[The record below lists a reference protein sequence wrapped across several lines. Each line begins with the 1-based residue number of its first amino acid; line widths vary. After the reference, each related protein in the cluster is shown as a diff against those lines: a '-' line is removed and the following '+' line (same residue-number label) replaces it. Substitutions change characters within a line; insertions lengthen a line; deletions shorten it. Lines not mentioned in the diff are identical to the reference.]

1 MASPVLH
8 VTLSKSAIDASIAFL
23 GPFSIDRRR
32 VLGRAFF
39 CILFILLCGPL
50 LLCNS
55 PPPVRSWRRA
65 TNGNKSRTD
74 NKRDP
79 PYYPLVT
86 PPLDPHRNDCNEID
100 DRRVVRGETKQT
112 TTTTKPKRKETP
124 QKQSV
129 VGFVCVLFFCLFVF
143 AFFFL
148 RAVRSRRRQS
158 REPARHR
165 VVAGPARRHQD
176 DDDDQSAARTTHLQ
190 RNDAGQS
197 GSSTSNTTHTKHS
210 IDILNTSR

>member
-55 PPPVRSWRRA
+55 PPPFDPGGAPPTA
-65 TNGNKSRTD
+65 TSHAPITNAT
-74 NKRDP
+74 
-79 PYYPLVT
+79 PLIT
-86 PPLDPHRNDCNEID
+86 PSLPHLSTPHRNDCNEID

-143 AFFFL
+143 AFFFAGGQVTSTTKP
-148 RAVRSRRRQS
+148 RTCTPSRRCGS
-158 REPARHR
+158 CSTP
-165 VVAGPARRHQD
+165 PRRRRRPISCKDNPPPTERRRPIRIQH
-176 DDDDQSAARTTHLQ
+176 
-190 RNDAGQS
+190 
-197 GSSTSNTTHTKHS
+197 K
-210 IDILNTSR
+210 

>member
-55 PPPVRSWRRA
+55 PPPFDPGGAPPTA
-65 TNGNKSRTD
+65 TSHAPITNAT
-74 NKRDP
+74 
-79 PYYPLVT
+79 PLIT
-86 PPLDPHRNDCNEID
+86 PSLPHLSTPHRNDCNEID

-143 AFFFL
+143 AFFFCGRSGHVDDKAENLHAIASL
-148 RAVRSRRRQS
+148 RVLLDATK
-158 REPARHR
+158 
-165 VVAGPARRHQD
+165 
-176 DDDDQSAARTTHLQ
+176 TTTTTNQLQ
-190 RNDAGQS
+190 GQP
-197 GSSTSNTTHTKHS
+197 TSNGTTPANQDPAQVTPHTPN
-210 IDILNTSR
+210 IR

>member
-50 LLCNS
+50 LLCIS
-55 PPPVRSWRRA
+55 PPPFDPGGAPPTA
-65 TNGNKSRTD
+65 TSHAPITNAT
-74 NKRDP
+74 
-79 PYYPLVT
+79 PLIT
-86 PPLDPHRNDCNEID
+86 PSLPHLSTPHRNDCNEID